1 MKKLTRGLLLVFE
14 GIDGTGKSTQQQ
26 LLGELLRNEG
36 YEVVITREPTEG
48 EYGMKIRALYQ
59 NRSAVSVDE
68 ELELFISDRKE
79 HVRDLIEPAL
89 TERKIVLCDRYYLS
103 TAAYQGTSE
112 AEVKAIIE
120 RNQFAPSPDIAFIL
134 EVSLEESIRRIT
146 VHRGDV
152 LNDFEQTDTLRRVD
166 RLFKGMDFPY
176 IRRIDGSG
184 PIDQISK
191 QIRVHTKA
199 LIQDHTMQVYN

>member
-26 LLGELLRNEG
+26 LLGEFLRNEG
-36 YEVVITREPTEG
+36 YEVIITREPTEG
-48 EYGMKIRALYQ
+48 KYGMKIRALYQ
-59 NRSAVSVDE
+59 NRSAVSADE

-112 AEVKAIIE
+112 AEVKSIIE
-120 RNQFAPSPDIAFIL
+120 RNQFAPSPDIAFIF

-152 LNDFEQTDTLRRVD
+152 LNDFEQTDTLRQVD